1 MEMTDSIRQALQEG
15 SDSLRAYYEKAGIL
29 VSRPAEGSSCP
40 MAVSVKGGNNAE
52 NHNHNDIGS
61 YAVALGK
68 NTMAGDQGGPFSY
81 PGDYFSAEAPTKY
94 KIKGSFG
101 HPVPVVDGKTQS
113 AGAKAKAIVLRKEFT
128 EERDLFSID
137 YTSAYSTPNLDK
149 LIRTFVYD
157 RQGEGNFTVSD
168 EFTANVPIRFETAIT
183 TQADWKVL
191 DDTRLLLTSG
201 TEQMIVNIEAS
212 GKVAFTSE
220 TIEVNASAYTRIGIA
235 LKEQAEK
242 GYIWLK
248 MQAKQ
253 L

>member
-1 MEMTDSIRQALQEG
+1 MTDSIRQALQEG

-101 HPVPVVDGKTQS
+101 HPVPVVDGKHNPPVP
-113 AGAKAKAIVLRKEFT
+113 KRK
-128 EERDLFSID
+128 
-137 YTSAYSTPNLDK
+137 
-149 LIRTFVYD
+149 
-157 RQGEGNFTVSD
+157 
-168 EFTANVPIRFETAIT
+168 
-183 TQADWKVL
+183 
-191 DDTRLLLTSG
+191 LLY
-201 TEQMIVNIEAS
+201 S
-212 GKVAFTSE
+212 GKNLQKKEICSVL
-220 TIEVNASAYTRIGIA
+220 TIH
-235 LKEQAEK
+235 
-242 GYIWLK
+242 
-248 MQAKQ
+248 Q
-253 L
+253 LILPQSG